1 MDKNIQEEIFREYHD
16 KLQWFIFEKVNDQY
30 LAEDLCSDVLMK
42 VYEKYDTFDSSKASL
57 STWIYTIARNKL
69 IDYYRGRKVFEEV
82 PEEISTDSDIEAET
96 CNEESLDELADA
108 LEQLDERERDIVI
121 LRYYKGI
128 TLREI
133 AFKMNISYA
142 YVKILHNK
150 ALESLKKY
158 MS

>member
-30 LAEDLCSDVLMK
+30 LAEDLCADVLMK
-42 VYEKYDTFDSSKASL
+42 VYEKYDSFDSSKASL

-82 PEEISTDSDIEAET
+82 PEEISADSDIEAEA
-96 CNEESLDELADA
+96 CNEESLDALADA
-108 LEQLDERERDIVI
+108 LEKLDERERDIVI

-150 ALESLKKY
+150 ALDSLKKY